1 MSPSTVVLIGGPDTG
16 KTNFIGRLWIAL
28 RAGKSALEIAATPD
42 EIAYVEDV
50 VEHLHQGH
58 FAPRTAQNLQK
69 KQSSLTIPLLVGTEQ
84 EKCDAELVIPD
95 VSGEVW
101 KNAVDTME
109 LSADR
114 MAQLE
119 SAVGALLF
127 LRVLSPLNV
136 DPLDWVN
143 AGQLINY
150 QGSNDESEKLP
161 TQVMLSEFV
170 RFLDLKL
177 PKVAHGRKPRLG
189 IIVTAWDLLDEEQ
202 SKLGP
207 RVYIK
212 KNYPLF
218 SGRLADIKRFEIS
231 VFAMS
236 IFGGDPATDEGFRDK
251 ILDSGLKGT
260 GYVRHDNGETVT
272 ETEDI
277 SLPVAWAAGYETVL

>member
-28 RAGKSALEIAATPD
+28 RAGESSLGIAATPT

-69 KQSSLTIPLLVGTEQ
+69 KRSSLTIPLLVGTEQ
-84 EKCDAELVIPD
+84 EKCNAELVIPD

-143 AGQLINY
+143 AGELIKC

-161 TQVMLSEFV
+161 TQVMLCEFV

-177 PKVAHGRKPRLG
+177 PKLVHGRKPRLG

-207 RVYIK
+207 RVYLK
-212 KNYPLF
+212 KNFPLF
-218 SGRLADIKRFEIS
+218 SGRLADINRFDIS

-236 IFGGDPATDEGFRDK
+236 IFGGDPATDETFRDR
-251 ILDSGLKGT
+251 ILDSGLQGT
-260 GYVRHDNGETVT
+260 GYVRQEYRKSVIETKDT
-272 ETEDI
+272 
-277 SLPVAWAAGYETVL
+277 SLPVAWTAGYETVL